1 VDVPNIITYIVLDRE
16 SFVSWLATQER
27 VWEQSSVFLLFS
39 PTLSPELVSRNRMVL
54 AVNEIHLQIQL
65 HKKI

>member
-27 VWEQSSVFLLFS
+27 VWEQSSVFLLFF
-39 PTLSPELVSRNRMVL
+39 PHVFSRTGL
-54 AVNEIHLQIQL
+54 AEPNGSGSKLNTFTD
-65 HKKI
+65 